1 MYKSI
6 DSTRIRNL
14 KVVAMIKQGERLR
27 TRAHHY
33 SIDSYTSMFS
43 YKPIYRYLTGEG
55 KEETVDSV
63 SKLVESCVKQSG
75 LSVRDKGRL
84 VEQLKDVIRGL
95 DNLSV
100 TYKEDST
107 SCAGLNYIQEMIEDF
122 IVSED
127 SSYVRQTAHHHGG
140 GDGDG
145 GGDEVDLDSEDVSS
159 EP

>member
-6 DSTRIRNL
+6 DSSRIRNL

-43 YKPIYRYLTGEG
+43 YKPIYRYLMGEG

-63 SKLVESCVKQSG
+63 SKLVESCVRQTG
-75 LSVRDKGRL
+75 LSTRDKKRL
-84 VEQLKDVIRGL
+84 VEQFKEVIIGIN
-95 DNLSV
+95 NLIV

-107 SCAGLNYIQEMIEDF
+107 ACAGLNYVQEMIEDF
-122 IVSED
+122 ICIED
-127 SSYVRQTAHHHGG
+127 PTYVRQASKINNTLYESTDDPNA
-140 GDGDG
+140 
-145 GGDEVDLDSEDVSS
+145 VDVE
-159 EP
+159 EEEIT